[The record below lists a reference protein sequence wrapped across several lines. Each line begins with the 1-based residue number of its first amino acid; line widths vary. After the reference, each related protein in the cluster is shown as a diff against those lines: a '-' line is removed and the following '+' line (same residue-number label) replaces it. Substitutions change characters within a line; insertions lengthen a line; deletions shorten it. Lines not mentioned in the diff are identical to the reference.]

1 MLIFYKI
8 NYTFGKS
15 IISWINISFYPMKRR
30 IIHFF
35 FILFV
40 CLGLLFSC
48 SGSDSELEPV
58 NNEYELD
65 GEVFGITTEMF
76 WVRAGS
82 REAVDQLRLLEP
94 LVNTDLYDMIILSPR
109 SGSSSIEG
117 TYIYS
122 KTGDVGTYNLE
133 FVHAVDAQGESEWF
147 TNGDEGDRL
156 EIVFIGEQEGRDVYR
171 VTLTGF
177 ILNYGYWDYLAGKW
191 VSFGQKPFKLSYEGG
206 ILPQ

>member
-1 MLIFYKI
+1 
-8 NYTFGKS
+8 
-15 IISWINISFYPMKRR
+15 MKCR
-30 IIHFF
+30 IIHFSF
-35 FILFV
+35 MLLACFM
-40 CLGLLFSC
+40 LLFSC

-82 REAVDQLRLLEP
+82 REAEDQLRLREP
-94 LVNTDLYDMIILSPR
+94 IMNTDLHDLIILSPR

-133 FVHAVDAQGESEWF
+133 FVHAVDAQGGSEWF

-156 EIVFIGEQEGRDVYR
+156 EIVFIGEQEGEDVYR
-171 VTLTGF
+171 VTLAGF

-191 VSFGQKPFKLSYEGG
+191 VSFGQKPFRFSYEGRV
-206 ILPQ
+206 LP